1 MSASEMTDRKE
12 VNMKMNDFIVWAQG
26 NPEKEGVYY
35 VLGNGMNGVQQ
46 KHFSGNSWDVKEGE
60 SPIVFGKLEGYKGGI
75 TSVYLNEI
83 KYTKEHLKALHYE
96 CNKVLALMAVKEGKA
111 EAFANVLVSESGKRH
126 IIWTKPDDVIKDDT
140 AEDFYEFALNG
151 EPVGTVVPFVAS
163 VAEPVEEKKA
173 TKKKAKEAPKAE
185 PVVAEASKP
194 EEPVLIKEIAGE
206 PEKVE
211 EPSAATPKEVEKVV
225 PVDEDTIEAV
235 SEDPIDLADADI
247 TAEWGDDPIGIDDL
261 PF

>member
-1 MSASEMTDRKE
+1 MK
-12 VNMKMNDFIVWAQG
+12 KMNEFIVWAQG

-35 VLGNGMNGVQQ
+35 VLGNGMKGVQQ
-46 KHFSGNSWDVKEGE
+46 KRFSGKSWDVKEGE
-60 SPIVFGKLEGYKGGI
+60 APIVFGKLEGYKGGI

-96 CNKVLALMAVKEGKA
+96 CNKVLALMAVKEGKV

-126 IIWTKPDDVIKDDT
+126 VIWTKPDDVIKDDT

-151 EPVGTVVPFVAS
+151 EPVGTVLPFVTTVAS
-163 VAEPVEEKKA
+163 EPVEEKKA
-173 TKKKAKEAPKAE
+173 TKKKAKETPKATE
-185 PVVAEASKP
+185 PVATEASKS
-194 EEPVLIKEIAGE
+194 EEPVLITKEITGE
-206 PEKVE
+206 SEKVE
-211 EPSAATPKEVEKVV
+211 EPSAATPKEAEKVV
-225 PVDEDTIEAV
+225 PVDETPIEAV
-235 SEDPIDLADADI
+235 PEDSANLAGADI